1 LSGVELDDEDLEEVE
16 KLEELESAKELDLWT
31 RVKKAI
37 FDLVQRMG
45 FFGILVCASV
55 ILHRIYTY
63 PRVNIALFH
72 IASLMPDNRV
82 PHAWVVQQVISSCIS
97 TVKS

>member
-1 LSGVELDDEDLEEVE
+1 MFLLFTARLSGVELDDEDLEEVE

-31 RVKKAI
+31 RVKKGI

-55 ILHRIYTY
+55 IQ
-63 PRVNIALFH
+63 P
-72 IASLMPDNRV
+72 SW
-82 PHAWVVQQVISSCIS
+82 PHPEISMM
-97 TVKS
+97 